1 MHGSHEHLYSTAFT
15 PIKTLILRFLGF
27 RVYFKEWPGL
37 WLPGASP
44 GLWDLECLALQS
56 ASPSPGMAVSTCL
69 TDFHAGS
76 TTHGGPSCCDGTE
89 GAPPKG
95 CSPSVTEHNRD
106 IRQTLSWR
114 IQDAF
119 VDNFHSSVLLR
130 DFLRLQDS
138 LAHSHLTISPSPSL
152 QSDLHSNL
160 MTPAFP
166 GPLPISFEA
175 GIATS
180 HVSYHHGVC
189 FSEAP
194 YLYDGLLSS
203 YGFFNF

>member
-1 MHGSHEHLYSTAFT
+1 MLGTAECLSQAWDGHEHVPHSFPCRKHNSWRT
-15 PIKTLILRFLGF
+15 
-27 RVYFKEWPGL
+27 
-37 WLPGASP
+37 
-44 GLWDLECLALQS
+44 
-56 ASPSPGMAVSTCL
+56 
-69 TDFHAGS
+69 
-76 TTHGGPSCCDGTE
+76 SCCDGTE
-89 GAPPKG
+89 GAPPKVR
-95 CSPSVTEHNRD
+95 SPSVTKHNRA

-138 LAHSHLTISPSPSL
+138 LAHLHLTFSPSPSL

-180 HVSYHHGVC
+180 HVSYHRGVC

-194 YLYDGLLSS
+194 YLYDGL
-203 YGFFNF
+203 